1 MEESIVYRKF
11 IDVSE
16 EALKEVANTSFK
28 HGVDIKN
35 KYISKILDTNI
46 YTDVSYL
53 FSYSKIFDM
62 FNEYRE
68 KYGKPSDWDQNT
80 MLYYANENGGVDSVH
95 IGHPDIANIENKKT
109 FSASIIMYVTKSTYS
124 GIDDNLYYTIQFF
137 SVNKISTNPLGN
149 FLGHIKVTTPE
160 LACEVLRR
168 LVSCIEGIDIQAL
181 INKIDYFSNELC
193 TTSEYVNKLT
203 NILKNS

>member
-1 MEESIVYRKF
+1 MEESIIYRKF

-46 YTDVSYL
+46 YTDVFYL
-53 FSYSKIFDM
+53 FSFSKIIDM

-68 KYGKPSDWDQNT
+68 KYGKPADWDQNT
-80 MLYYANENGGVDSVH
+80 MLYYANENGGVASVH
-95 IGHPDIANIENKKT
+95 IGQPDVENIENKKT
-109 FSASIIMYVTKSTYS
+109 FSASIIMDVTRGVYD
-124 GIDDNLYYTIQFF
+124 INDHLYYTIQFF
-137 SVNKISTNPLGN
+137 SVDEISTSPFGN

-168 LVSCIEGIDIQAL
+168 LVSCIEGIDVQAL
-181 INKIDYFSNELC
+181 VNKIDYFSNELC
-193 TTSEYVNKLT
+193 TTSEYINKLT